1 LVWGT
6 AMINIGPPI
15 HINPFMT
22 DPLHR
27 DNGLTAGRAM
37 YKMKRDFRRQVLQNN
52 RKFRVAP

>member
-1 LVWGT
+1 
-6 AMINIGPPI
+6 MINIGPPI